1 MKKIFLFIFVFASLA
16 VLTGCLKTYEE
27 EGYFMNVKYT
37 GRVCIVE
44 KEGTTPVGGASITLT
59 DGTTIVNRTNSDV
72 NGIFE
77 IDVDILNICTLNNN
91 KKCRFYFLFDNGKYH
106 VTRNLLDNTSKVIDL
121 GDVAIF
127 DAYQAE
133 LIAQQAAAAEQ
144 LPTFYFSGKTYH
156 IYPAMEPMNWNDA
169 NNACNNLTYGGHQW
183 FLPSIEQA
191 LAMAEAHPELFNTSS
206 DYWSSTSNGSDYYC
220 IYYNYDYNR
229 WEASSRYPYSYRE
242 YFVIPI
248 SWW

>member
-59 DGTTIVNRTNSDV
+59 DGTTIVNRTNSDA

-91 KKCRFYFLFDNGKYH
+91 EKCRFYFLFDNGKYH

-127 DAYQAE
+127 DAYRAE
-133 LIAQQAAAAEQ
+133 LIAQEAAAAEQ
-144 LPTFYFSGKTYH
+144 LPTFNFSGKTYH
-156 IYPAMEPMNWNDA
+156 IYPAMEPMNWKDA

-183 FLPSIEQA
+183 FLPTREQA
-191 LAMAEAHPELFNTSS
+191 LAMVAAHRELFNTSAT
-206 DYWSSTSNGSDYYC
+206 YWTSTNYDSYKHYYLY
-220 IYYNYDYNR
+220 YYNM
-229 WEASSRYPYSYRE
+229 SYWLADAMDNNDKE
-242 YFVIPI
+242 KFVIPI